1 MKYYRI
7 NPLIIFRHYGD
18 FGYLTDNRNFGYNF
32 IGEEFTLGDE
42 IISETG
48 ADIISC
54 LEKKPLSIN
63 EIINRVNSIF
73 EDENGLRSDV
83 INFLDLLCSKGF
95 IIKGDSEEECVNH
108 KLSVHFNTEEIFN
121 SNTKRNS
128 VQIIETQDFFAKR
141 FGEFPFPTSVHIE
154 ISSECNERCIHCYIP
169 HELKQDLMNKDL
181 FFKVLNQ
188 AREMKL
194 LHITISGGE
203 PMLHPHFIDFLKGC
217 RENDM
222 SVNVLSN
229 LTLLNDKII
238 AEMKLNPLLSVQTS
252 IYSMQ
257 PNIHDSITHKNNSLN
272 KTISAV
278 LKLIENH
285 IPTQISC
292 PILKANY
299 NSYKD
304 VQKWATDHKISAAVD
319 FSIIAQ
325 YNHKKNNLDCRLSS
339 EELEKIISEKIT
351 NDTLFFEDLKKEIA
365 DNKMKTED
373 SYICSICNSS
383 ICIGPNGDVFPCVG
397 WSNKIVGNIQNQNLN
412 EIWFKSNEVKS
423 LRTIRRKDFVECKNC
438 TCKDFCTICMV
449 RNSNE
454 SSTGNPFELNK
465 YFCNIAKIKKKL
477 YTKLQRTSI
486 SQ

>member
-1 MKYYRI
+1 
-7 NPLIIFRHYGD
+7 
-18 FGYLTDNRNFGYNF
+18 
-32 IGEEFTLGDE
+32 
-42 IISETG
+42 
-48 ADIISC
+48 
-54 LEKKPLSIN
+54 
-63 EIINRVNSIF
+63 
-73 EDENGLRSDV
+73 
-83 INFLDLLCSKGF
+83 
-95 IIKGDSEEECVNH
+95 
-108 KLSVHFNTEEIFN
+108 
-121 SNTKRNS
+121 
-128 VQIIETQDFFAKR
+128 
-141 FGEFPFPTSVHIE
+141 
-154 ISSECNERCIHCYIP
+154 
-169 HELKQDLMNKDL
+169 MNKDL

-325 YNHKKNNLDCRLSS
+325 YNHKK
-339 EELEKIISEKIT
+339 II
-351 NDTLFFEDLKKEIA
+351 
-365 DNKMKTED
+365 
-373 SYICSICNSS
+373 
-383 ICIGPNGDVFPCVG
+383 
-397 WSNKIVGNIQNQNLN
+397 WIVDYQ
-412 EIWFKSNEVKS
+412 VK
-423 LRTIRRKDFVECKNC
+423 N
-438 TCKDFCTICMV
+438 
-449 RNSNE
+449 
-454 SSTGNPFELNK
+454 
-465 YFCNIAKIKKKL
+465 
-477 YTKLQRTSI
+477 
-486 SQ
+486 